1 MRLQSCGKPGAAN
14 MGRSSQDHPIMHDL
28 SDIADWLQHHPIHHN
43 SSVHSTLPDPVFVTR
58 GESVVSFSTNNYL
71 ALANHPRLVVAAKQG
86 LDRYGVGN
94 CESRLLGG
102 DLEVYRTLE
111 ARLGALKHKSD
122 AVLFVTGYMANIGVL
137 SSIVKA
143 ATLARLH
150 GFRAK
155 RRHKYAYY
163 SDEFNHI
170 SIREGIQM
178 SGALRYNYRHCDMNH
193 LESLLQAGAG
203 EGTTPII
210 VSDGVFSMEGT
221 IAPLPELVALAERY
235 GALLYI
241 DDAHATGILGANGG
255 GTSEHFNCYSPCI
268 MQMGTLSKAL
278 GSIGG
283 FVAVERDVADVIR
296 LTSSAYG
303 FTCPPPPD
311 QAAALLAALDL
322 LEEEPQRRQRL
333 WDNQRYFIERMA
345 PLGYTIMSTA
355 TPIVPVLIGD
365 AETCQRYA
373 IALRKEG
380 IHVDAIQFPAA
391 PVGQARLRFMMNAGH
406 SRAQIDHLVGVM
418 AQLAGRQP
426 RLVA

>member
-1 MRLQSCGKPGAAN
+1 
-14 MGRSSQDHPIMHDL
+14 MHDL
-28 SDIADWLQHHPIHHN
+28 SDIGHWLQHHPVHH
-43 SSVHSTLPDPVFVTR
+43 
-58 GESVVSFSTNNYL
+58 ESVVHGTQGETLVSFSTNNYL
-71 ALANHPRLVVAAKQG
+71 ALASHPRLVAAAKEG

-102 DLEVYRTLE
+102 DLDVYRELE
-111 ARLGALKHKSD
+111 RRLGALHHKSD

-155 RRHKYAYY
+155 KRRKYAYY

-178 SGALRYNYRHCDMNH
+178 SGALRYNYRHRDMNH
-193 LESLLQAGAG
+193 LESLLVAGAVDG
-203 EGTTPII
+203 VTPII

-221 IAPLPELVALAERY
+221 IAPLPELTALAERFD
-235 GALLYI
+235 ALLYI

-255 GTSEHFNCYSPCI
+255 GTSEHFNCYSPNI
-268 MQMGTLSKAL
+268 MLMGSLSKAL
-278 GSIGG
+278 GAIGG
-283 FVAVERDVADVIR
+283 FVAVDQEVADVIR

-303 FTCPPPPD
+303 FTSPPPPD

-322 LEEEPQRRQRL
+322 LEQEPQRRQRL
-333 WDNQRYFIERMA
+333 WDNQRYFIEQMR
-345 PLGYTIMSTA
+345 PLGYTIIGTDTA
-355 TPIVPVLIGD
+355 ILPVLIGD
-365 AETCQRYA
+365 AETCQRYVL
-373 IALRKEG
+373 ALRREG

-406 SRAQIDHLVGVM
+406 TKAQIDHLVGVM
-418 AQLAGRQP
+418 ARLAELNALP
-426 RLVA
+426 SAA